1 MKPLL
6 LVVSLTMA
14 ASVSGALGCSSSTST
29 QSPSGDGGGSG
40 GDGTAPPQDS
50 GAGMDSSAVGMDS
63 SALDSSNAAD
73 SGSTPGEASVDGGA
87 TDSSMSGSD
96 TGTAADTGTTTDAA
110 VNCGSNPTLH
120 VDTAGTI
127 FCGFDFDAGADL
139 SCTTGQQ
146 CCLGG
151 MLDGGA
157 FAEQACSTWQAGGTG
172 CTNPPADAIGIACGQ
187 NADCTA
193 NGFSGSNVACC
204 LQGASGPAV
213 PPGCTY
219 PKATLGTAVVCES
232 TSGNG
237 CAAGEIQIC
246 SSTSDCPT
254 GKTCTAGKWKIFQV
268 GFCM

>member
-6 LVVSLTMA
+6 FIALLA
-14 ASVSGALGCSSSTST
+14 AAGVGSGMLGCSSSTTSQT
-29 QSPSGDGGGSG
+29 PPGDGGGGQDGTSPSQDSGSG
-40 GDGTAPPQDS
+40 GDS
-50 GAGMDSSAVGMDS
+50 SSAGMDSSS
-63 SALDSSNAAD
+63 LDSSNGND
-73 SGSTPGEASVDGGA
+73 SATAGEAGTDGGE
-87 TDSSMSGSD
+87 TDSSTTVSD
-96 TGTAADTGTTTDAA
+96 SGTASDTGTTTDAA

-127 FCGFDFDAGADL
+127 FCGYDFDAGADL

-151 MLDGGA
+151 YLDGGT
-157 FAEQACSTWQAGGTG
+157 FAEQVCSTWSATGTG
-172 CTNPPADAIGIACGQ
+172 CTNPPGDSIGIACGQ

-193 NGFSGSNVACC
+193 NGFTGSHVACC
-204 LQGASGPAV
+204 LQGATAPADM
-213 PPGCTY
+213 GCTY

-246 SSTSDCPT
+246 SATSDCPT
-254 GKTCTAGKWKIFQV
+254 GMTCTPGKWKLFQV